1 MGRLTTHV
9 LDTARGCPAAGL
21 HIDVFRHAAEKKMAP
36 DHLISSIT
44 NVDGRSDASLLE
56 GDEFIA
62 GRYRMVFAVADY
74 LRKNGDKLPSVP
86 FLEDVVIDF
95 GIDHPDQHYH
105 CLLYTSP
112 SPRDYAASRMPSSA

>member
-21 HIDVFRHAAEKKMAP
+21 HIDVFRHAADKKMTP

-74 LRKNGDKLPSVP
+74 LRKNGDKLPTVP

-95 GIDHPDQHYH
+95 GIDHPGQHYH
-105 CLLYTSP
+105 VPLLL
-112 SPRDYAASRMPSSA
+112 SAYGYSTYRGC

>member
-21 HIDVFRHAAEKKMAP
+21 HVNVFRHLDDSKMLP

-44 NVDGRSDASLLE
+44 NAEGRSDAPLLE
-56 GDEFIA
+56 GDEFIT
-62 GRYRMVFAVADY
+62 GRYRLVFAVADY
-74 LRKNGDKLPSVP
+74 LRKNGDKLSVVP

-95 GIDHPDQHYH
+95 GIGHSDQHYH
-105 CLLYTSP
+105 VPLLL
-112 SPRDYAASRMPSSA
+112 SAYGYSTYRGC